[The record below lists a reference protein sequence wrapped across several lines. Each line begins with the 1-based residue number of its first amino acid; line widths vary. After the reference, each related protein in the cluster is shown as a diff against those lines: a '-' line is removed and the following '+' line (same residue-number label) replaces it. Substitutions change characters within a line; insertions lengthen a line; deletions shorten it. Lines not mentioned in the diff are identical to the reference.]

1 MSVNSSEYS
10 VWIWLLLNFIT
21 IVVLAFYSMME
32 MASVSFNPVRLQYYV
47 SRGVKQ
53 AIWLNYLLHNPS
65 RLFGTTLLLVNITTF
80 SGSEFAR
87 KFFEGLGINPDF
99 SVPIQVLLVVIFGE
113 LAPMFAARRYSEDV
127 VMLGMPLLYFTAK
140 LMAPFLWLLGILSNA
155 FNFLIGGK
163 KSTVNYFLSQ
173 EELLKILE
181 SQEAGKAVFGERK
194 EYDTVAANIFNLNKK
209 KAKEIMN
216 PLEKTF
222 MIASNAS
229 IAQTRFIFEK
239 TKTTYLIMYSDKPE
253 NILGILYP
261 RNLIRASNTKKSRDF
276 IEPPWFVTKS
286 TKALDLLNQF
296 RTNNQNVAIVLD
308 KKGLSCGIINLDD
321 LMEEIF
327 GETRHTLE
335 NSQDNQESRF
345 ILERTF
351 RGTLTLQEFKDQY
364 EISLDD
370 DLDSTLSELVKKY
383 LGSHPG
389 VGESIFIGPFE
400 ITVQETSLTDVKSVS
415 IHTVK

>member
-1 MSVNSSEYS
+1 MYASSSDYS
-10 VWIWLLLNFIT
+10 AWIWLLLNFIT
-21 IVVLAFYSMME
+21 IAVLAFYSMME

-65 RLFGTTLLLVNITTF
+65 RLFGTTLFLVNITTF

-127 VMLGMPLLYFTAK
+127 VRLGMPLLYFTAK
-140 LMAPFLWLLGILSNA
+140 LMAPFLWLLGIFSNA

-163 KSTVNYFLSQ
+163 KSDVSYFLSQ

-181 SQEAGKAVFGERK
+181 SQETGKSVFGERK

-209 KAKEIMN
+209 QAKEIMN
-216 PLEKTF
+216 PLKKEF
-222 MIASNAS
+222 LIASNAT
-229 IAQTRFIFEK
+229 IAQARSSFEK

-261 RNLIRASNTKKSRDF
+261 RNLIRASKTKKSRDF

-296 RTNNQNVAIVLD
+296 RTNNQNVTIVLD

-335 NSQDNQESRF
+335 TNPDKEESQF

-351 RGTLTLQEFKDQY
+351 SGTLTLQEFKNRYDFN
-364 EISLDD
+364 LDD
-370 DLDSTLSELVKKY
+370 DLDQTLSELVKKH

-389 VGESIFIGPFE
+389 VGDSVFIGPFE
-400 ITVQETSLTDVKSVS
+400 ITVEETSFTDVKSVS